1 MAVVTALRDARGGR
15 IAVELDGERWRT
27 LPLEVVARVGLA
39 PGEEL
44 DRSRLR
50 ALARELRRARALDSA
65 LRTVTRRDVSSQRLR
80 ERLAR
85 RHVPPAQRDE
95 AVGALDRAGFV
106 DDARYAC
113 GRAASLADRGH
124 GDAAIRW
131 RLEDEGVPAALVAA
145 AITGLESEV
154 ERARRL
160 VEARGSGLR
169 TARELVRRG
178 FGEDAVESA
187 LGGAVADEGWHG

>member
-1 MAVVTALRDARGGR
+1 
-15 IAVELDGERWRT
+15 
-27 LPLEVVARVGLA
+27 
-39 PGEEL
+39 
-44 DRSRLR
+44 
-50 ALARELRRARALDSA
+50 
-65 LRTVTRRDVSSQRLR
+65 
-80 ERLAR
+80 
-85 RHVPPAQRDE
+85 
-95 AVGALDRAGFV
+95 
-106 DDARYAC
+106 
-113 GRAASLADRGH
+113 
-124 GDAAIRW
+124 
-131 RLEDEGVPAALVAA
+131 VPAALVAA